1 MGTAD
6 KFHYRSMD
14 NLVRI
19 IGGGLAGTEAAWQ
32 LARRGIAVELF
43 EMRPLRRTEA
53 HASDDLAEVVCSN
66 SLRSDSLSAPA
77 GLLKAEMRQLNSLII
92 RTAETH
98 RVPAGSALAVD
109 RAAFAR
115 GVTQAIEA
123 LPKVQVIR
131 HEVESIPDDGIVIV
145 ATGPLTSPALS
156 RALTAQL
163 GEEHLYFYDAISPI
177 VTAESIDM
185 NLAYRAARY
194 GKGGDD
200 YINLPLTQA
209 EYYRF
214 IDALVA
220 AERVATHSFER
231 FVPFEGCM
239 PIEEMADRGKET
251 LAFGPMRAVG
261 LIDPSTG
268 RRPYAVVQLRQE
280 NRASTLYNLVGFQT
294 KMTYAEQRKVLALI
308 PGLANAEFIRLGS
321 LHRNTFINA
330 PQHLLPTL
338 QWRQR
343 QSLFFAGQMTGVE
356 GYIES
361 AATGLLA
368 GINAANLVFGKA
380 PVVPPLTTALGAL
393 LGYISD
399 SERKRFQPMNVNFGL
414 ISPLSV
420 GLRGKAKKE
429 MLSRRAL
436 ADMAAW
442 LSELDG
448 GAKGADANDL
458 VSVETLGRI
467 HGETSVEMQPL
478 RNDGKAV
485 VP

>member
-1 MGTAD
+1 M
-6 KFHYRSMD
+6 S
-14 NLVRI
+14 NVVRI

-32 LARRGIAVELF
+32 LARRGVAVELF
-43 EMRPLRRTEA
+43 EMRPTRSTDA
-53 HASDDLAEVVCSN
+53 HATEYLAEVVCSN

-77 GLLKAEMRQLNSLII
+77 GLLKAEMRQLDSMII
-92 RTAETH
+92 SVAQAH

-109 RAAFAR
+109 RDGFAQ
-115 GVTQAIEA
+115 GVTQTIAS
-123 LPKVQVIR
+123 LTNVKLIR
-131 HEVESIPDDGIVIV
+131 QEVEAIPDDGIVIL
-145 ATGPLTSPALS
+145 ASGPLTSPALS
-156 RALTAQL
+156 RDLAAKL
-163 GEEHLYFYDAISPI
+163 GEAHLYFYDAISPI

-185 NLAYRAARY
+185 NVAYRAARY

-200 YINLPLTQA
+200 YLNLPLTRE

-220 AERVATHSFER
+220 AHRVPTHSFER
-231 FVPFEGCM
+231 FLPFEGCM

-261 LIDPSTG
+261 LIDPRSG

-280 NRASTLYNLVGFQT
+280 NRQQTLYNLVGFQT
-294 KMTYAEQRKVLALI
+294 KMTYTEQRKVFALI
-308 PGLANAEFIRLGS
+308 PGLANAEFVRLGS

-343 QSLFFAGQMTGVE
+343 STLFFAGQMTGVE

-368 GINAANLVFGKA
+368 GINAANLIVGGA
-380 PVVPPLTTALGAL
+380 PVVPPPTTALGAL

-399 SERKRFQPMNVNFGL
+399 PERKRFQPMNVNFGL
-414 ISPLSV
+414 IPPLSAR
-420 GLRGKAKKE
+420 LRGRAKKE
-429 MLSRRAL
+429 MLARRAL

-442 LSELDG
+442 RRDVEIDAASADVARASDTVTLS
-448 GAKGADANDL
+448 
-458 VSVETLGRI
+458 
-467 HGETSVEMQPL
+467 
-478 RNDGKAV
+478 
-485 VP
+485 